1 MSLKKT
7 ILAVIQNLKVFKL
20 FKMKNETLARSD
32 NLFSPP
38 MQIRGMTKWQP
49 DLFEKT
55 VTLPHVEI
63 PANFVGVT
71 KAGKILKTLK
81 LKIPNFNPMR
91 DVPETNKK
99 LIILDPYKFE
109 TISSEDKSK
118 LINEFQC
125 SFGENSHKFD
135 YTNYPAFKSL
145 EVILGDG
152 SETLSSATIVGHITC
167 VNLKDHLLQ
176 YKKVIGQLILN
187 TTKAELVVT
196 KSNIIEN
203 KFRNL
208 DLEVLAGD
216 ESLGK

>member
-1 MSLKKT
+1 MSLKKN

-38 MQIRGMTKWQP
+38 IQIRGMTKWQP

-63 PANFVGVT
+63 PATFVGVT

-99 LIILDPYKFE
+99 LIILE
-109 TISSEDKSK
+109 SK
-118 LINEFQC
+118 IRYGTSTYCRF
-125 SFGENSHKFD
+125 S
-135 YTNYPAFKSL
+135 
-145 EVILGDG
+145 
-152 SETLSSATIVGHITC
+152 
-167 VNLKDHLLQ
+167 
-176 YKKVIGQLILN
+176 
-187 TTKAELVVT
+187 
-196 KSNIIEN
+196 
-203 KFRNL
+203 
-208 DLEVLAGD
+208 
-216 ESLGK
+216 